1 MKKQSFLLL
10 FLFLCAFSLSG
21 MAKEQT
27 AALDTIWFENFSGCY
42 DVPETGFNA
51 TYTYSNKGGQIGVQ
65 HNCKAGGADA
75 EIMIGKQKV
84 FTAHI
89 FLYGAKGDLT
99 LSFKASSTSN
109 LTVKLNNAKKGL
121 TAEDGKYK
129 INVSDKE
136 AIDLSF
142 EYSGSG
148 YIYLD
153 DFVLTGSAGCRGTNA
168 SPGLSFDK
176 SFVSTYLGDDVV
188 LPTLFNPN
196 NLDVSYWSTD
206 KTVAEVNDGK
216 VEVKGIGKARIYA
229 VFHGSSDY
237 AYQAVSYV
245 LGVKRNVP
253 TGEIFYESFDKILAH
268 GGNDGQYISG
278 VVSNDDFDFDNS
290 KSTAS
295 GLRLGYKCVYFNN
308 EGANFVIGPFN
319 DFVSGK
325 NYILTFRMAGLE
337 SGNLSDAV
345 VTVNNGNTTGG
356 NCTLKNAAWQTYSIP
371 LGEINS
377 NTTITFTG
385 RYFFLDDISI
395 APAQSV
401 DVAVGEYKFATLY
414 YSDRAL
420 TVPTGV
426 LAYTMTVSNGEAVPS
441 KRYEAGSTIPK
452 GEAVVLSADAGTY
465 TFNVSSDSPTLDA
478 KNLLKGTDE
487 DAITTGGDVYYAFGV
502 DPDSK
507 AVGFYYGAAGGDA
520 FTNSAHKAYLALSN
534 TGNSNSSKNLVKGF
548 AINLDKTPTAV
559 STLRVAE
566 TAVQPVYNLSG
577 QRVGKGY
584 KGLVISNGRK
594 LLRK

>member
-21 MAKEQT
+21 MAQEQT
-27 AALDTIWFENFSGCY
+27 AALDTIWFEDFSGCY

-51 TYTYSNKGGQIGVQ
+51 TYTYSNKNNQVGVQ
-65 HNCKAGGADA
+65 HNCEAGGADA
-75 EIMIGKQKV
+75 EIMIGKGKV

-99 LSFKASSTSN
+99 LSFKATNTKN
-109 LTVKLNNAKKGL
+109 LTVKLNNADKGM
-121 TAEDGKYK
+121 TEENGKYK
-129 INVSDKE
+129 INVIDKE
-136 AIDLSF
+136 PIDLSF
-142 EYSGSG
+142 EYSGKG

-153 DFVLTGSAGCRGTNA
+153 DFVLTGSAGCRGTNT

-188 LPTLFNPN
+188 LPVLKNPN
-196 NLDVSYWSTD
+196 TLEVSYWSTD
-206 KTVAEVNDGK
+206 KTVAEVNDGE
-216 VEVKGIGKARIYA
+216 VEVKGIGKTRIYA

-245 LGVKRNVP
+245 LEVKRKAPV
-253 TGEIFYESFDKILAH
+253 GEIYYESFDENLQG

-278 VVSNDDFDFDNS
+278 VVSNSNLSLYYSNS
-290 KSTAS
+290 TYS
-295 GLRLGYKCVYFNN
+295 GMRRAYKCVYFWDD
-308 EGANFVIGPFN
+308 GANFKIGPFSN
-319 DFVSGK
+319 FISGK
-325 NYILTFRMAGLE
+325 NYILTFRIAGLE

-395 APAQSV
+395 APAQNV

-441 KRYEAGSTIPK
+441 KRYKAGSTIPK
-452 GEAVVLSADAGTY
+452 GEAVVLSADKGTY
-465 TFNVSSDSPTLDA
+465 TFNVSSDSPTPDA

-507 AVGFYYGAAGGDA
+507 TVGFYYGATGGGA
-520 FTNSAHKAYLALSN
+520 FTNSAHKAYLALSK
-534 TGNSNSSKNLVKGF
+534 TGNSNTSKHLINGF

-566 TAVQPVYNLSG
+566 TAAQPVYNLSG